1 MSEATTLDS
10 PTAQPPPAPAP
21 APAAGGGGSPR
32 TESQKH
38 EVSVEIQGQKH
49 AQLKKYEEGRKAKYK
64 KQFESNN
71 LYWKSFRGLLN
82 DAVLETDRALE
93 IVEARAIIDRHY
105 AESLEAIGMGNVDDK
120 NNPITSLS
128 SSSSRAKQKKVK
140 KVAGE
145 DKEGAQR
152 RASLFRMN
160 SEGLLESR
168 AQSEL
173 GMLQQLIMT
182 HGDCAARYNENV
194 AIITNE
200 ILPDM
205 NNLLTT
211 ISADVTNIAAYGD
224 SMMLELEAAE
234 LKVQQAWDVY
244 AAAAGAALAG
254 GGGGGEEEKE
264 KGSDEVRG

>member
-1 MSEATTLDS
+1 
-10 PTAQPPPAPAP
+10 
-21 APAAGGGGSPR
+21 
-32 TESQKH
+32 
-38 EVSVEIQGQKH
+38 
-49 AQLKKYEEGRKAKYK
+49 
-64 KQFESNN
+64 
-71 LYWKSFRGLLN
+71 
-82 DAVLETDRALE
+82 
-93 IVEARAIIDRHY
+93 
-105 AESLEAIGMGNVDDK
+105 MGNVDDK

-128 SSSSRAKQKKVK
+128 SSSSKTKQKKK
-140 KVAGE
+140 KRVAGE

-152 RASLFRMN
+152 RASLRMN

-168 AQSEL
+168 AKSEL

-205 NNLLTT
+205 NNLLST
-211 ISADVTNIAAYGD
+211 ITADVANIAAYGD
-224 SMMLELEAAE
+224 SVMLELEAAE

-244 AAAAGAALAG
+244 SAAAGAALAG

-264 KGSDEVRG
+264 KGSAEVRELG